1 MRSSV
6 SYMLSQGPGDPI
18 MAHPDYEQHHYHHG
32 CLLILVR
39 GIGSSKPRSLQRVFE
54 RVQRVNNVKIPADST
69 GTPRDIWVRYIRD
82 HPVENNDWGDFQ
94 THRRLLGLITV
105 GKFEAQS
112 ELNELCRVH
121 ESLKVKYT
129 HTLFDSRCLLFGPS
143 TDELQKLNGAA
154 AGTAIPPDGGS
165 KATLEKCFQTPSNFK
180 SRAFFYP
187 ENDPCSN
194 LETKISEFIT
204 SIYYILEL
212 KRMEKTRE
220 KLEKAPLLLAP
231 FEKKDFVGLDLESRN
246 NKKRCIG
253 RMTKHLGD
261 LTLQAGLVAESLNFF
276 HAASET
282 LRAISDSLW
291 LGAANEGL
299 CAASAILLYPNFRYT
314 MSIQRNSSLQEN
326 SSSPQ
331 KFNLARNQL
340 YTGSYNGADSST
352 LKHKK
357 SDMVIN
363 LSASDTATILGAD
376 KTSASSNSSASSISS
391 SLSSGSGGSGT
402 ASGSSSSD
410 SGTLVNRAGSGVAA
424 KFPSNIL
431 QPDEI
436 TVRYRDAIIN
446 YSKYRNAGIIET
458 EAALKAARIC
468 IEQGKNLDVAMF
480 LQNVLYINLNMT
492 EQQRVRRFEVLTDLY
507 QKIGYNRKAAFCQ
520 RLAAWRH
527 VAQSNSNPDW
537 GQSYRLMLESFSGH
551 KLSLEPNEVLE
562 NNMGWPVLQIDLL
575 QQLVGTARRLGQS
588 ALATRHMTF
597 LLQTMWKHLTA
608 QEQREMALQLQNLSA
623 QCEGAPVPLVL
634 ENGIVIPPAN
644 LTDLPHCS
652 QLLVKD
658 LAPHLKPVKIV
669 VNKVDSGPFLFTPIH
684 FSSLDRRG
692 IEKDDSKI
700 TFNWVQHDVC
710 EVSVSLM
717 NPLPFELQVTDMR
730 LLTTGVVFEAFPQ
743 TVTLQPNVST
753 NVSLHGTSIEC
764 GELEIQGYST
774 HTLGVKSNCR
784 LKHMLHRRER
794 HLPPCYKVKV
804 IPALPKLETKTSLPQ
819 TATFSGMPN
828 ADFVTTSASITLYN
842 GERGECTITLTNTS
856 NIPIEYVDATFHS
869 TLEASLQSRIFQLA
883 TDELHRKLPIQPNAS
898 IDFKLVIFG
907 EADFL
912 GALTAGPGQ
921 TAGYSLPHNPDGMNS
936 AGPQSLTVSHG
947 GGGGPLGGGM
957 LSAGGGS
964 GNPSIP
970 SRISSPTNTHRRNE
984 LLTSSFRSS
993 HSGHSSLATLSVGIS
1008 TGHVPRQ
1015 LDAQLRFKYSGGEGL
1030 QEGFCR
1036 QCAISFNVELLPSAQ
1051 ITNWDVLSAEIPSQF
1066 YLVLDVVNLTA
1077 QEMSLNYTSNK
1088 TILIEAK
1095 ESCRVPVPV
1104 QRCPL
1109 ERIFAAV
1116 AEHQQQHHNH
1126 LHHHHSIGS
1135 GSADHHNMP
1144 SILSGGAGTS
1154 TSDSSDLTERVCSE
1168 HISENVNLKWS
1179 LPGIDC
1185 HGTASLRGIT
1195 LSPAMLDLVTVPPLE
1210 WEVKVDDQVV
1220 APQSEVTCVT
1230 GQFLSFSISICNLS
1244 ASVLHQVQLSVQ
1256 FYQDY
1261 QNGVQNYRLETRVTM
1276 SGPNHILIPSLNKDE
1291 KAFHKC
1297 SVLFFT
1303 PGRFKADI
1311 QCRSLSSTLQTAPQ
1325 QRADE
1330 STGGLLATPG
1340 PDSASHV
1347 WRFIPPIEITV
1358 LDQQ

>member
-1 MRSSV
+1 
-6 SYMLSQGPGDPI
+6 
-18 MAHPDYEQHHYHHG
+18 
-32 CLLILVR
+32 
-39 GIGSSKPRSLQRVFE
+39 
-54 RVQRVNNVKIPADST
+54 T
-69 GTPRDIWVRYIRD
+69 RDIWVRYIRD

-129 HTLFDSRCLLFGPS
+129 HTLFDSRCLLFGPG
-143 TDELQKLNGAA
+143 TDELQKLNGAT
-154 AGTAIPPDGGS
+154 GTAIAPDGGN
-165 KATLEKCFQTPSNFK
+165 KATLDKCFQTPSNFK

-340 YTGSYNGADSST
+340 YTGSYNGGDSST

-363 LSASDTATILGAD
+363 LSSSDTATVLGAD

-410 SGTLVNRAGSGVAA
+410 SGTLVNRAGTGVAT

-597 LLQTMWKHLTA
+597 LLQTMWKNLTA

-644 LTDLPHCS
+644 LTDLPHCT

-669 VNKVDSGPFLFTPIH
+669 VTKVDSGPFLFTPIH

-692 IEKDDSKI
+692 VEKDDSKI
-700 TFNWVQHDVC
+700 AFNWVQHDVC

-784 LKHMLHRRER
+784 LKHMLHRKDR

-869 TLEASLQSRIFQLA
+869 TLEASLQNRIFQLA
-883 TDELHRKLPIQPNAS
+883 SDELHRKLPIQPNES

-921 TAGYSLPHNPDGMNS
+921 IAGGYSLSHNPDGMNS

-947 GGGGPLGGGM
+947 GGGPLGGGGGGGM
-957 LSAGGGS
+957 LSGGGS

-1051 ITNWDVLSAEIPSQF
+1051 ITNWDVLSAE
-1066 YLVLDVVNLTA
+1066 
-1077 QEMSLNYTSNK
+1077 M
-1088 TILIEAK
+1088 
-1095 ESCRVPVPV
+1095 
-1104 QRCPL
+1104 
-1109 ERIFAAV
+1109 
-1116 AEHQQQHHNH
+1116 
-1126 LHHHHSIGS
+1126 
-1135 GSADHHNMP
+1135 
-1144 SILSGGAGTS
+1144 
-1154 TSDSSDLTERVCSE
+1154 
-1168 HISENVNLKWS
+1168 
-1179 LPGIDC
+1179 
-1185 HGTASLRGIT
+1185 
-1195 LSPAMLDLVTVPPLE
+1195 
-1210 WEVKVDDQVV
+1210 
-1220 APQSEVTCVT
+1220 
-1230 GQFLSFSISICNLS
+1230 
-1244 ASVLHQVQLSVQ
+1244 
-1256 FYQDY
+1256 
-1261 QNGVQNYRLETRVTM
+1261 
-1276 SGPNHILIPSLNKDE
+1276 
-1291 KAFHKC
+1291 
-1297 SVLFFT
+1297 
-1303 PGRFKADI
+1303 
-1311 QCRSLSSTLQTAPQ
+1311 
-1325 QRADE
+1325 
-1330 STGGLLATPG
+1330 
-1340 PDSASHV
+1340 
-1347 WRFIPPIEITV
+1347 
-1358 LDQQ
+1358 